1 MERLMPENQFNFDPS
16 QQFQLDAI
24 ASVVD
29 VFDGQPKEI
38 DALLTTLQA
47 EEVVNGDDTDLLDI
61 DVRQEVGAIGNN
73 LVLDD
78 DVLLD
83 NLQKVQDRQGL
94 EVSPQLF
101 EGSLD
106 LDTEM
111 ETGTGKTYV
120 YLRTIFEL
128 AEKYNFKKFIIM
140 VPSVAIRE
148 GVNTSITLMRSH
160 FSSLY
165 PGQPFDSFVFSGK
178 NPETVQ
184 SFATS
189 TSVQI
194 MVLTIDSIRGDA
206 NNRIIHQKRD
216 RLSGL
221 APIDFL
227 AATNPIV
234 IMDEPQNMDTDL
246 SKTALAS
253 MNPMCT
259 LRYSATH
266 KTKRNVVYRLDP
278 VEAHELGLVKSITVS
293 EIGEDGADVSPYM
306 RLMGVK
312 SEPSWSARVELNCRK
327 KDGSYEKKTVTVDK
341 ARALELSD
349 ERVSGNPAYD
359 GIRLDSC
366 ELGWAGT
373 SSSATFT
380 NVGTLVEGQAVGGA
394 SSDVFRVMIRETISE
409 HFQKQALLASR
420 GIKVLSL
427 FFVDKVSSYMGDGTS
442 YEEAD
447 GDFVTWFD
455 EAFEELKKS
464 SPQYAEIIPHSAKE
478 VRRAYFSQVKKA
490 GRMEVVDSSERASK
504 EDDSY
509 DLIMKDK
516 GRLLDHEEPVRF
528 IFSHSALR
536 EGWDNPNVFQICVL
550 REMGA
555 MVERRQTIG
564 RGLRLPVVK
573 TEKGF
578 ERVAEGNVASLTVVA
593 NESYKS
599 FASRLQKEYQDAGV
613 SLGLVRDN
621 EFARLLRRDEDGV
634 QTDEVFGWKWSFE
647 VWAHLDEKGFID
659 EGSVTEK
666 FRPNEEGFS
675 LHLPEKFAP
684 YESEIIDRMSNA
696 RIERFVKP
704 KSKRQGR
711 ELNKQL
717 YASPEFEDF
726 WEKISQKTT
735 YRVDFDGGKLKSE
748 ITEAIKAMPAIPPR
762 KISVKKVG
770 ISITRAG
777 AQGQEIGAGKNSE
790 ITQEVLLPDIIAE
803 LQKST
808 SLTRATLVDVL
819 IDSGRLGEFPKNP
832 NDFIVAVNAVISR
845 QLATIVNDGIQYEK
859 IQGSIYELRELQQD
873 GLEEKERFLD
883 QLYKV
888 KNSGKTDFDYVA
900 LDSGVEREF
909 AEYLDGREDI
919 TMFMKLP
926 SKFKIPTPV
935 GDYNPDWAIVKRVDG
950 KDKLYMIRETKS
962 VEDEWLLRPSEKAK
976 ISAARKHFEVIGV
989 DFAKSSPADWKV

>member
-1 MERLMPENQFNFDPS
+1 MERLMSENQFKFDPS

-24 ASVVD
+24 AAVVD
-29 VFDGQPKEI
+29 VFDGQPKDV
-38 DALLTTLQA
+38 DALLTILQP
-47 EEVVNGDDTDLLDI
+47 EEIAQGAGTDLLDI

-78 DVLLD
+78 DVLLA

-101 EGSLD
+101 EDALD

-148 GVNTSITLMRSH
+148 GVNTSIKLMRSH
-160 FSSLY
+160 FASLY

-216 RLSGL
+216 RLSGR

-266 KTKRNVVYRLDP
+266 KTQRNVVYRLDP
-278 VEAHELGLVKSITVS
+278 VEAHELGLVKSITVAEIS
-293 EIGEDGADVSPYM
+293 EQGADVTPFM
-306 RLMGVK
+306 RLISVK
-312 SEPSWSARVELNCRK
+312 SEPSWSARVELNCKK
-327 KDGSYEKKTVTVDK
+327 KDGSFEKKTVSVDK
-341 ARALELSD
+341 NRALELSD
-349 ERVSGNPAYD
+349 ERVTGNPVYD
-359 GIRLDSC
+359 GIRLDEC
-366 ELGWAGT
+366 TIGWAGT
-373 SSSATFT
+373 PSSATFT
-380 NVGTLVEGQAVGGA
+380 NVGTLDEGQAVGGA
-394 SSDVFRVMIRETISE
+394 TSDVFQVMIRETISE
-409 HFQKQALLASR
+409 HFHKQARLAGR

-427 FFVDKVSSYMGDGTS
+427 FFVDKVSSYMGEGQS
-442 YEEAD
+442 YDDAD

-455 EAFEELKKS
+455 QAFDEIKS
-464 SPQYAEIIPHSAKE
+464 SNPQYAELLPYSAKD
-478 VRRAYFSQVKKA
+478 VRKAYFSQVKKA
-490 GRMEVVDSSERASK
+490 GRTEFVDSSEKASK

-516 GRLLDHEEPVRF
+516 ARLLDHDEPVRF

-536 EGWDNPNVFQICVL
+536 EGWDNPNVFQICAL

-573 TEKGF
+573 TEDGF
-578 ERVAEGNVASLTVVA
+578 ERVAEGDVASLTVVA
-593 NESYKS
+593 NESYQAFAKS
-599 FASRLQKEYQDAGV
+599 LQKEYQDAGV

-621 EFARLLRRDEDGV
+621 EFARIFRRDEEGV
-634 QTDEVFGWKWSFE
+634 QTEETFGWNWSVE
-647 VWAHLDEKGFID
+647 VWAHLDAKGFIEEGQVTAQFRPHEKGF
-659 EGSVTEK
+659 
-666 FRPNEEGFS
+666 S
-675 LHLPEKFAP
+675 LNLPEKFVP
-684 YESEIIDRMSNA
+684 YESEIIERINNV

-704 KSKRQGR
+704 KSKRQPR
-711 ELNKQL
+711 KLNKEL

-735 YRVDFDGGKLKSE
+735 YRVDFDGEKLKSE
-748 ITEAIKAMPAIPPR
+748 ITEAIRTMPVIPPR

-777 AQGQEIGAGKNSE
+777 AKGQEIGAGKTSE

-803 LQKST
+803 LQKAT

-832 NDFIVAVNAVISR
+832 NDFIVAVSAIISR

-859 IQGSIYELRELQQD
+859 LQGSLYELRELQQD

-919 TMFMKLP
+919 TLFMKLP
-926 SKFKIPTPV
+926 ARFKIPTPV
-935 GDYNPDWAIVKRVDG
+935 GDYNPDWAIIKRIDG
-950 KDKLYMIRETKS
+950 EDKLYMIRETKS

-976 ISAARKHFEVIGV
+976 ISAARKHFEIIGV

>member
-1 MERLMPENQFNFDPS
+1 MSENQFTFDPS

-29 VFDGQPKEI
+29 VFDGQPKDVEQ
-38 DALLTTLQA
+38 LLTAMQPDESANKDDATLL
-47 EEVVNGDDTDLLDI
+47 EI
-61 DVRQEVGAIGNN
+61 EVGAIGNN

-78 DVLLD
+78 DILLE

-101 EGSLD
+101 EGALD
-106 LDTEM
+106 FDTEM

-148 GVNTSITLMRSH
+148 GVNTSIKLMRSH

-293 EIGEDGADVSPYM
+293 EITEQGADVTPYM
-306 RLMGVK
+306 RLISVK
-312 SEPSWSARVELNCRK
+312 SEPSWSARVELNCKK
-327 KDGSYEKKTVTVDK
+327 KDGSYEKKIVVVDK
-341 ARALELSD
+341 NRALELSD
-349 ERVSGNPAYD
+349 ERVTGNPAYE
-359 GIRLDSC
+359 GIRLDEC
-366 ELGWAGT
+366 TLGWAGT
-373 SSSATFT
+373 PSSATFT
-380 NVGTLVEGQAVGGA
+380 NVGNLVEGEAVGGA
-394 SSDVFRVMIRETISE
+394 TADLFKVMIRETISE
-409 HFQKQALLASR
+409 HFQKQAWLASR

-427 FFVDKVSSYMGDGTS
+427 FFVDKVSSYMGDGQS
-442 YEEAD
+442 YDEAN
-447 GDFVTWFD
+447 GDFVQWFD
-455 EAFEELKKS
+455 EAFDEIKRS
-464 SPQYAEIIPHSAKE
+464 NPQYAEILPYSAQE
-478 VRRAYFSQVKKA
+478 VRRAYFSQVKKG
-490 GRMEVVDSSERASK
+490 GRTQVIDSSEKASK

-509 DLIMKDK
+509 DLIMRDK
-516 GRLLDHEEPVRF
+516 ARLLDQDEPVRF

-536 EGWDNPNVFQICVL
+536 EGWDNPNVFQICAL

-573 TEKGF
+573 TENGF
-578 ERVAEGNVASLTVVA
+578 ERVAEGDAASLTVVA
-593 NESYKS
+593 TESYQAFAKS
-599 FASRLQKEYQDAGV
+599 LQKEYQAAGV

-621 EFARLLRRDEDGV
+621 EFARIFRRDEEGV
-634 QTDEVFGWKWSFE
+634 QTEDTFGWQWSVE
-647 VWAHLDEKGFID
+647 VWAHLGDKGFIED
-659 EGSVTEK
+659 GQVTAK
-666 FRPNEEGFS
+666 FRPSEENFS
-675 LHLPEKFAP
+675 LELPEKFTP
-684 YESEIIDRMSNA
+684 YESEIIERIGNA
-696 RIERFVKP
+696 HIERFVKP
-704 KSKRQGR
+704 KSKRQPR
-711 ELNKQL
+711 KLNKEL
-717 YASPEFEDF
+717 YASAEFEDF
-726 WEKISQKTT
+726 WDKISQKTT
-735 YRVDFDGGKLKSE
+735 YRVAFDGEKLKSD
-748 ITEAIKAMPAIPPR
+748 IAEAIGNMPPIPPR

-770 ISITRAG
+770 ISISRAG
-777 AQGQEIGAGKNSE
+777 AQGQEIGAGKASE
-790 ITQEVLLPDIIAE
+790 ITQEIPLPDIISE
-803 LQKST
+803 LQEAT

-832 NDFIVAVNAVISR
+832 NDFIVAINAVISR
-845 QLATIVNDGIQYEK
+845 QLSTILNDGIQYEK
-859 IQGSIYELRELQQD
+859 IKGSVYELRELQQD
-873 GLEEKERFLD
+873 GMEEKERFLD
-883 QLYKV
+883 QLYRV
-888 KNSGKTDFDYVA
+888 KDSAKTDFDYVV
-900 LDSGVEREF
+900 LDSGVERQF
-909 AEYLDGREDI
+909 AEHLDGREDI
-919 TMFMKLP
+919 TLFMKLP
-926 SKFKIPTPV
+926 AKFRIPTPV
-935 GDYNPDWAIVKRVDG
+935 GDYNPDWAIVKKVDG
-950 KDKLYMIRETKS
+950 EDRLYMIRETKS

-989 DFAKSSPADWKV
+989 DFAKSSPVDWRV

>member
-1 MERLMPENQFNFDPS
+1 MSDNQFTFDPS

-24 ASVVD
+24 AAVVD
-29 VFDGQPKEI
+29 VFDGQPKDVEQ
-38 DALLTTLQA
+38 LLTALQA
-47 EEVVNGDDTDLLDI
+47 EESSPGDDATLLDI
-61 DVRQEVGAIGNN
+61 EVGAIGNN

-78 DVLLD
+78 DILLE

-101 EGSLD
+101 EGALD
-106 LDTEM
+106 FDTEM

-148 GVNTSITLMRSH
+148 GVNTSIKLMRSH

-227 AATNPIV
+227 AATNPVV

-293 EIGEDGADVSPYM
+293 EITEQGADVTPYI
-306 RLMGVK
+306 RLVSVK
-312 SEPSWSARVELNCRK
+312 SEPSWSARVELNCKK
-327 KDGSYEKKTVTVDK
+327 KDGAYEKKTVSVDK
-341 ARALELSD
+341 NRALELSD
-349 ERVSGNPAYD
+349 ERVTGNPAYE
-359 GIRLDSC
+359 GIRLDEC
-366 ELGWAGT
+366 TLGWAGT
-373 SSSATFT
+373 PSSAMFT
-380 NVGTLVEGQAVGGA
+380 NVGTLVEGEAVGGA
-394 SSDVFRVMIRETISE
+394 TADLFKVMIRETISE
-409 HFQKQALLASR
+409 HFQKQAWLASR

-427 FFVDKVSSYMGDGTS
+427 FFVDKVSSYMGDGQS

-455 EAFEELKKS
+455 EAFEEIKGS
-464 SPQYAEIIPHSAKE
+464 SPQYAGILPYSAKE
-478 VRRAYFSQVKKA
+478 VRRAYFSQVKKG
-490 GRMEVVDSSERASK
+490 GRTQVIDSSEKASK

-516 GRLLDHEEPVRF
+516 ARLLDQDEPVRF

-536 EGWDNPNVFQICVL
+536 EGWDNPNVFQICAL

-573 TEKGF
+573 TENGY

-593 NESYKS
+593 TESYQAFAKS
-599 FASRLQKEYQDAGV
+599 LQKEYQAAGV

-621 EFARLLRRDEDGV
+621 EFARIFRRNEEGV
-634 QTDEVFGWKWSFE
+634 QTENTFGWQWSVE
-647 VWAHLDEKGFID
+647 VWAHLGDKGFIE
-659 EGSVTEK
+659 EGNVTAK
-666 FRPNEEGFS
+666 FRPSEENFS
-675 LHLPEKFAP
+675 LDLPEKFAP
-684 YESEIIDRMSNA
+684 YESEIIERISNA

-704 KSKRQGR
+704 KSTRQPR
-711 ELNKQL
+711 KLNKQL
-717 YASPEFEDF
+717 YASPEFGDF
-726 WEKISQKTT
+726 WDKISQKTT
-735 YRVDFDGGKLKSE
+735 YRVAFDGEKLKSD
-748 ITEAIKAMPAIPPR
+748 IAEAIRAMPPIPPR
-762 KISVKKVG
+762 KISVKKIG
-770 ISITRAG
+770 ILITRAG
-777 AQGQEIGAGKNSE
+777 AQGQEIGAGKASE
-790 ITQEVLLPDIIAE
+790 ITQEIPLPDIISE
-803 LQKST
+803 LQEAT

-819 IDSGRLGEFPKNP
+819 IDSGRLGEFSKNP
-832 NDFIVAVNAVISR
+832 NDFIVAINAVISR
-845 QLATIVNDGIQYEK
+845 QLSTILNDGIQYEK
-859 IQGSIYELRELQQD
+859 IKGSVYELRELQQD
-873 GLEEKERFLD
+873 GMEEKERFLD
-883 QLYKV
+883 QLYRV
-888 KNSGKTDFDYVA
+888 KDSAKTDFDYVV
-900 LDSGVEREF
+900 LDSGVERQF
-909 AEYLDGREDI
+909 AEHLDGREDI
-919 TMFMKLP
+919 TLFMKLP
-926 SKFKIPTPV
+926 AKFRIPTPV
-935 GDYNPDWAIVKRVDG
+935 GDYNPDWAIVKKVDG
-950 KDKLYMIRETKS
+950 EDRLYMIRETKS

-989 DFAKSSPADWKV
+989 DFAKSSPVDWRV

>member
-1 MERLMPENQFNFDPS
+1 MSQDAFRFDPS

-24 ASVVD
+24 SSVVD
-29 VFDGQPKEI
+29 LFDGQPRDVE
-38 DALLTTLQA
+38 ALLTTLKA
-47 EEVVNGDDTDLLDI
+47 DSSSEEYASDLLDI

-78 DVLLD
+78 EVLLA
-83 NLQKVQDRQGL
+83 NLQRVQDRQGL
-94 EVSPQLF
+94 EQSSSLF
-101 EGSLD
+101 EESLD
-106 LDTEM
+106 FDIEM

-128 AEKYNFKKFIIM
+128 AEKYSFKKFIIV

-148 GVNTSITLMRSH
+148 GVNASIRLMRSH
-160 FSSLY
+160 FASLY
-165 PGQPFDSFVFSGK
+165 PDHPFDSFVFSGK

-246 SKTALAS
+246 SRTALAS
-253 MNPMCT
+253 MNPMFT

-293 EIGEDGADVSPYM
+293 EISEQGADVTPYM
-306 RLMGVK
+306 RLISVK
-312 SEPSWSARVELNCRK
+312 SEPSWSVRVELNCRK
-327 KDGSYEKKTVTVDK
+327 KDGSYEKKTVSVDK
-341 ARALELSD
+341 NRALELSD
-349 ERVSGNPAYD
+349 DRITGNPAYE
-359 GIRLDSC
+359 GIRLDEC
-366 ELGWAGT
+366 TVGWAGT
-373 SSSATFT
+373 PSTATFT
-380 NVGTLVEGQAVGGA
+380 NVGTLVEGEAVGGA
-394 SSDVFRVMIRETISE
+394 TSDVFQVMIRETISE
-409 HFQKQALLASR
+409 HFQKQAWLAKR

-427 FFVDKVSSYMGDGTS
+427 FFVDKVSSYMGEGLS
-442 YEEAD
+442 YDEAD
-447 GDFVTWFD
+447 GDFVAWFD
-455 EAFEELKKS
+455 QAFDEIKAS
-464 SPQYAEIIPHSAKE
+464 SPQYAELFPHSAKE

-490 GRMEVVDSSERASK
+490 GGIEIKDSSENASK

-516 GRLLDHEEPVRF
+516 ARLLDPEEPVRF

-536 EGWDNPNVFQICVL
+536 EGWDNPNVFQICAL

-573 TEKGF
+573 TENGF
-578 ERVAEGNVASLTVVA
+578 ERVNEGNIATLTVVA
-593 NESYKS
+593 NESYQAFAKS
-599 FASRLQKEYQDAGV
+599 LQREYQDAGV

-621 EFARLLRRDEDGV
+621 EFARIFRRDDQGV
-634 QTDEVFGWKWSFE
+634 QTEDTFGWQWSVE
-647 VWAHLDEKGFID
+647 VWNHLDQKGFIED
-659 EGSVTEK
+659 GNVTPK
-666 FRPNEEGFS
+666 FRPTEENFS
-675 LHLPEKFAP
+675 LHLSEKFAP
-684 YESEIIDRMSNA
+684 YESEIIDKINS
-696 RIERFVKP
+696 IHIDRFVKP
-704 KSKRQGR
+704 KSKRR
-711 ELNKQL
+711 PRVLNKQL
-717 YASPEFEDF
+717 YSSPEFEEF

-735 YRVDFDGGKLKSE
+735 YRVSFDVATLKAE
-748 ITEAIKAMPAIPPR
+748 ITEAIRTMPPVPPR

-777 AQGQEIGAGKNSE
+777 AQGREIGAGKDSE
-790 ITQEVLLPDIIAE
+790 TTQEVLLPDIIFE
-803 LQKST
+803 LQKTT

-819 IDSGRLGEFPKNP
+819 LDSGRLGEFPKNP
-832 NDFIVAVNAVISR
+832 NDFIVAINAVISR
-845 QLATIVNDGIQYEK
+845 QLATIVNEGIQYEK

-883 QLYKV
+883 QLYQV
-888 KNSGKTDFDYVA
+888 KNASKTDFDYVVF
-900 LDSGVEREF
+900 DSGVEREF
-909 AEYLDGREDI
+909 AEYLDGRDDI
-919 TMFMKLP
+919 SLFMKLP

-935 GDYNPDWAIVKRVDG
+935 GDYNPDWAIVKRIDG
-950 KDKLYMIRETKS
+950 EDKLYMIRETKS
-962 VEDEWLLRPSEKAK
+962 VEDEWKLRPSEKAK

-989 DFAKSSPADWKV
+989 DFAKSSPSDWKV